1 MNKIQVTLWVNAEKI
16 DVQDNKIMC
25 IKGSFYYNNKKYNII
40 NGERKERKNENT
52 IHNDKRGVSS
62 SD

>member
-25 IKGSFYYNNKKYNII
+25 VKGNFYYNNKKYTIE
-40 NGERKERKNENT
+40 NGEIKG
-52 IHNDKRGVSS
+52 IQND
-62 SD
+62 